1 MILTIDIGN
10 TFICLALSKDGQ
22 VIERKELHTKRKA
35 SAFHYFKAV
44 RTNLKLKY
52 DKLAVRQV
60 VIASV
65 VPSLTAKFV
74 SITMRLFNVVPHVL
88 TAHSKLNTELEIDH
102 PEEVGADI
110 IAAAVAVKAQKRY
123 PAIVVDLG
131 TANKYIYINEH
142 GNFAGVVISG
152 GLMLSFDALTKK
164 AEKLR
169 DIPLEA
175 PNKVLGKNT
184 IDALSSGLFYRTQ
197 AEIKSFVQLIEKE
210 VDKKC
215 QVIVTGGSVP
225 LIKKMLPKS
234 YMINQDLIHQGL
246 LVVGQ
251 LN

>member
-10 TFICLALSKDGQ
+10 TFICLALSKDGNI
-22 VIERKELHTKRKA
+22 IERKEIATKRKA

-44 RTNLKLKY
+44 RANLKLKY
-52 DKLAVRQV
+52 DKLAVSKV

-74 SITMRLFNVVPHVL
+74 TITMRLFSVVPHVL
-88 TAHSKLNTELEIDH
+88 TAHSNLNTVLDVDN

-110 IAAAVAVKAQKRY
+110 IAAVVAVKEEKKY

-131 TANKYIYINEH
+131 TANKYIYINEQ

-152 GLMLSFDALTKK
+152 GLMLSFDALTKH

-169 DIPLEA
+169 GIPLEA

-215 QVIVTGGSVP
+215 QVIITGGSVP

-234 YMINQDLIHQGL
+234 YMINEHLIHQGL
-246 LVVGQ
+246 LVVSH

>member
-22 VIERKELHTKRKA
+22 ILERKELNTRRNA
-35 SAFHYFKAV
+35 TFLHYAKAV
-44 RTNLKLKY
+44 RSNLKLRY
-52 DKLAVRQV
+52 DKLAVQKV

-74 SITMRLFNVVPHVL
+74 RIAKRLFKVTPHVL
-88 TAHSKLNTELEIDH
+88 NVTSTLNMTLEVDD
-102 PEEVGADI
+102 PSEVGADI
-110 IAAAVAVKAQKRY
+110 IAAAVAIKAKKIY
-123 PAIVVDLG
+123 PSIVVDLG
-131 TANKYIYINEH
+131 TANKYIYINEK

-152 GLMLSFDALTKK
+152 GLMLSFNALTKN

-169 DIPLEA
+169 GITLEA

-197 AEIKSFVQLIEKE
+197 AEIKSFVSLIEKE

-215 QVIVTGGSVP
+215 QVVITGGSVP

-234 YMINQDLIHQGL
+234 YTINEHLIHEGL
-246 LVVGQ
+246 LVISR